1 MRPFALLLRA
11 GAVVVAVAFVFS
23 LLIDGT
29 PAPVALK
36 AAAAPKP
43 EAVKTTRTVVKTTPR
58 TTPAGVVTI
67 AATGDIVM
75 GSTPN
80 LPPDGGRSFFDNV
93 ETDLAGDVVLGNLE
107 GTLSVGGGSK
117 CGAGS
122 TNCYAFQTPPSY
134 AAWLKKAG
142 FTVMNLAN
150 NHAYDYGPSGW
161 RRRSR
166 RSRSSASRPPG
177 GPVRSPTSRSARS
190 RSRSSVSHRTSGRS
204 R

>member
-1 MRPFALLLRA
+1 MRPFALVLRA
-11 GAVVVAVAFVFS
+11 GAAVIAVAFVVS

-36 AAAAPKP
+36 TKAATKP
-43 EAVKTTRTVVKTTPR
+43 EAVKTPTTTVVKTPTR
-58 TTPAGVVTI
+58 TAPAGVVTI

-117 CGAGS
+117 CGA
-122 TNCYAFQTPPSY
+122 
-134 AAWLKKAG
+134 
-142 FTVMNLAN
+142 
-150 NHAYDYGPSGW
+150 
-161 RRRSR
+161 
-166 RSRSSASRPPG
+166 SRPLLRG
-177 GPVRSPTSRSARS
+177 SPSRPTPS
-190 RSRSSVSHRTSGRS
+190 
-204 R
+204 